1 MPEASCYR
9 NDRGLYS
16 AMNGQ
21 KAWTWE

>member
-9 NDRGLYS
+9 NDKGLYS